1 MRRIFRSAIFPLIV
15 IVALVFFAE
24 TVLHNHQGKSQQL
37 VYSQL
42 LNEVHSNPGSIK
54 QITADEGKH
63 KYIVENTDGSTATVA
78 FPPSDAALN
87 TDLKAFQKAEIQV
100 KTKGPGGASILGVII
115 NLL

>member
-24 TVLHNHQGKSQQL
+24 TVLHNHQGKSQKL

-42 LNEVHSNPGSIK
+42 LSEVKENPGSIK

-63 KYIVENTDGSTATVA
+63 KYIVDNADGSTASVA
-78 FPPSDAALN
+78 FPPSDATLN
-87 TDLKAFQKAEIQV
+87 ADQQAFLKAGIQV

-115 NLL
+115 N